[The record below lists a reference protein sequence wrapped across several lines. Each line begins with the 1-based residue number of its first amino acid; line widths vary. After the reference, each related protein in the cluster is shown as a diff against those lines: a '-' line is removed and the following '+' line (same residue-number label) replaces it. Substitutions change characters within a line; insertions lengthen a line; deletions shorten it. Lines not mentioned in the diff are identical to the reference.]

1 MSLLMI
7 LLTIFL
13 PPVAVAI
20 KEGIGLQFLLNVL
33 LTLATLRL
41 KPGEA
46 HAPAAALAACEF
58 ILSADAAPLEPSA
71 RQLEL
76 AARKWREARAVLVWQ
91 KTDAQL
97 AALVDAIC

>member
-33 LTLATLRL
+33 LTLIGWLPGVVHACWVASRGSAT
-41 KPGEA
+41 
-46 HAPAAALAACEF
+46 AA
-58 ILSADAAPLEPSA
+58 
-71 RQLEL
+71 
-76 AARKWREARAVLVWQ
+76 
-91 KTDAQL
+91 
-97 AALVDAIC
+97 